1 MVLVQPDQ
9 VGGFMGR
16 GTREQFIE
24 EDDFTWGGNAGTGV
38 AAIAVNTVFS
48 KGWRGSFANNG
59 TLSFVTTGQST
70 TVQGVLQLETVT
82 STNAIAAYARFASS
96 TPNRIIGAG
105 QRWHER
111 IKVNIVTLSTAGD
124 RFADR
129 HGLIN
134 SLAAAPTDGVY
145 FEYSDNLSGGNWRG
159 VAMKASVPTLTSG
172 GTSIPVVAGSFV
184 ELEIRHNGTGVAW
197 NGVPAQTTRF
207 LVNGVSIGDVAL
219 AALPT
224 NAIAEGG
231 SKIRSAGTAQRLTLV
246 DYHDVDFRWDP
257 PRAA

>member
-1 MVLVQPDQ
+1 MLTQPDQ
-9 VGGFMGR
+9 MGGFMGR

-24 EDDFTWGGNAGTGV
+24 EDDFTWGGNAGSGV

-59 TLSFVTTGQST
+59 TLSFVSTGQST

-82 STNAIAAYARFASS
+82 STNSIVAYARFASGVP
-96 TPNRIIGAG
+96 TRIIGAG
-105 QRWHER
+105 QRWYER
-111 IKVNIVTLSTAGD
+111 IKINVVTLSAVGD

-129 HGLIN
+129 HGFIN

-145 FEYSDNLSGGNWRG
+145 FEYSDNLSSGNWRG
-159 VAMKASVPTLTSG
+159 VAMKASTPVVASG
-172 GTSIPVVAGSFV
+172 GSAVPVVAGSFV
-184 ELEIRHNGTGVAW
+184 ELELRHNGTGVEW
-197 NGVPAQTTRF
+197 RGVPPQTTRF

-219 AALPT
+219 ADLPT
-224 NAIAEGG
+224 NAVAEGG
-231 SKIRSAGTAQRLTLV
+231 SKIRSSGTAQRLTLA
-246 DYHDVDFRWDP
+246 DWHDVDLRWDP